1 MIMIVRHAEKPI
13 PTEVFGVRPNGDH
26 DRHSLSVRGWTRA
39 GALVGLFAPQHGEP
53 KAGLRRP
60 DAIYASGHADHG
72 SRRPVQTVTPLA
84 ERLGQHI
91 HHGCGLG
98 DEAALAAKL
107 AVHDGVALVAWHH
120 EAIPAIARSLGAV
133 DIPQRWPDD
142 RFDVVW
148 TFTRDGSGWRFAQV
162 PQLLLAGD
170 RAEPIG

>member
-53 KAGLRRP
+53 EAGLQRP

-91 HHGCGLG
+91 RRRRGLG
-98 DEAALAAKL
+98 EEAALAAKL
-107 AVHDGVALVAWHH
+107 AVHNGAALVAWHH

-133 DIPQRWPDD
+133 DFPEHWPDD

-148 TFTRDGSGWRFAQV
+148 TFTPDGTGWRFAQV
-162 PQLLLAGD
+162 AQLLLAGD
-170 RAEPIG
+170 RPEPIG